1 MSNENKDSD
10 LNAPLRE
17 HSYDGISE
25 YDNQLPRWWVNKFL
39 LTIVFAAGY
48 FYWYHIDDGG
58 RGLIESFDRSQKTEA
73 IQKALQTPSTP
84 ELSEDQLMAMVSQES
99 VLKSGAEIFKSRCV
113 SCHGSEG
120 EGIVGPNLTDDY
132 WIHGGRMTEIVA
144 TITNGVPAKGMV
156 PWKSMLSADEIHQ
169 VAAFVKSLRGQKV
182 KNPKAPEGT
191 LVTP

>member
-1 MSNENKDSD
+1 
-10 LNAPLRE
+10 
-17 HSYDGISE
+17 
-25 YDNQLPRWWVNKFL
+25 
-39 LTIVFAAGY
+39 
-48 FYWYHIDDGG
+48 
-58 RGLIESFDRSQKTEA
+58 LIESFDRSQKTEA
-73 IQKALQTPSTP
+73 TQKALQTPSTP

-113 SCHGSEG
+113 SCHGAEG

-169 VAAFVKSLRGQKV
+169 VAAFVKSIRGQKV